1 MSQDASTELSL
12 SALRQDHRAG
22 TLSKKHFVPS
32 AAYITPIISSVTS
45 ARRTCR
51 SKDKDLCPVVV
62 TSDSEN
68 SQLLGK
74 QLSASRCWWK
84 CRAKWTH
91 PSGFSRWKL
100 NSRFCKHFIQVG
112 EGMALEL
119 ESWFISVFFRALK
132 LRCLVFNMKGC
143 RCLSS
148 LFIYKT

>member
-1 MSQDASTELSL
+1 MSQDASMELSL

-74 QLSASRCWWK
+74 QLSASRCWWRR
-84 CRAKWTH
+84 RAKWTH

-100 NSRFCKHFIQVG
+100 NSRFCKHFRLG
-112 EGMALEL
+112 
-119 ESWFISVFFRALK
+119 
-132 LRCLVFNMKGC
+132 KGWPLNLNHG
-143 RCLSS
+143 LSQYFS
-148 LFIYKT
+148 GL